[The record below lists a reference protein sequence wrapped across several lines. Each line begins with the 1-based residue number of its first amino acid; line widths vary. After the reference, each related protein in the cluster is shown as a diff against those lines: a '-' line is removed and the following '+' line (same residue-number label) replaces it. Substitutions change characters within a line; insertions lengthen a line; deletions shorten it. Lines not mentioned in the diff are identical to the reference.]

1 MYTLLK
7 QMMGAWL
14 RTHFAHSVQ
23 KFYMKCAVHVRF
35 TWRGITR
42 WSADRGASDGCNYL
56 LHYLVAGK
64 MYSSDLEMRKISPL
78 LMGVIR
84 SDQIVFPFP
93 VAINIGI
100 MYTYSQRDIIARW
113 NYLYVLLYGRFH
125 TAVHQI
131 WN

>member
-1 MYTLLK
+1 
-7 QMMGAWL
+7 
-14 RTHFAHSVQ
+14 
-23 KFYMKCAVHVRF
+23 
-35 TWRGITR
+35 
-42 WSADRGASDGCNYL
+42 
-56 LHYLVAGK
+56 
-64 MYSSDLEMRKISPL
+64 MYSSDLQMRKISPL